1 MKKYSV
7 CKNDNNIEEFDS
19 LFDAYL
25 SVNTDDNIIPVK
37 EYLINKLTDSTNIN
51 DLSGFTT
58 KSIELITPAII
69 SQKQSRYNVP
79 SIDELYVLLT
89 NSDKYLVVD
98 NDNFIN
104 LFNSLLNSQA
114 VINKSK
120 DFLKRQVKNY
130 LYNHFW
136 TFIDITEYLVDMCD
150 EVSFTAWTKQSLE
163 EYTDKDINYKATDKY
178 NLIKN
183 GILYSANEFKVMYDW
198 MHHIND
204 IVELIIDNKDDLIKH
219 IITPSD
225 LAQILSQ

>member
-7 CKNDNNIEEFDS
+7 CKNDNIEEFDS

-25 SVNTDDNIIPVK
+25 SVNTDDNIIPIK
-37 EYLINKLTDSTNIN
+37 EYFINKLTDSTNMN
-51 DLSGFTT
+51 DLSEFAE
-58 KSIELITPAII
+58 SIELITPAII
-69 SQKQSRYNVP
+69 SQKQSRYSVP

-120 DFLKRQVKNY
+120 DFLKQQVKNY
-130 LYNHFW
+130 LYNHFG
-136 TFIDITEYLVDMCD
+136 TFMDITEYLVDTY

-163 EYTDKDINYKATDKY
+163 EYTDKDINYKTTDKY

-183 GILYSANEFKVMYDW
+183 GILYSANEFKVIQDW

-204 IVELIIDNKDDLIKH
+204 IVELIIDNKDDLIKY